1 MREKK
6 KQVKA
11 TPRKGLKKT
20 LQGARKVGEAKLMVT
35 HPGTS

>member
-1 MREKK
+1 MPEKK

-11 TPRKGLKKT
+11 APRMDLKKT
-20 LQGARKVGEAKLMVT
+20 LQGTRKVGETKLMVT